1 MTGRGSPPLKS
12 IRVRMLTGL
21 LWITLVWGVIAPLAV
36 LSVVRHEIN
45 ELLDD
50 TLYASAEVLSGA
62 LKESLRTLA
71 DHPYPPGGIT
81 IAPVARFGHGRFAWQ
96 LVGPGQR
103 VVMHSP
109 HAPVQPLLAAP
120 FIGLSDLNE
129 EWRVLGVPI
138 GAGGEV
144 LYVAQSSVE
153 RFEALQDV
161 TVNTA
166 LVALVVWM
174 VCAFGLYRR
183 ISLELNQLSELEREV
198 QDFDPLDTARSTLV
212 VSRRELL
219 PIRAAI
225 MDLGRRL
232 VVRVR
237 NERAFTAHAA
247 HALRTPLAGMD
258 AQLAVAMREC
268 PPEMLPR
275 LQRIRDSASRF
286 TRVVNAL
293 LTLFRSG
300 SDLTWQ
306 SVDVATLLGHLPV
319 AGLEVRTV
327 PVPGGAMR
335 VQADPDLLAAALANL
350 LDNAVRHGARVMT
363 VQVPPTGAGQPSRI
377 VLSDDG
383 PGMTPETMTEL
394 QSALDRE
401 DYGRSP
407 GLGLMLGDLIARAH
421 GGRLRLAPGEPS
433 GLVVELTL
441 GPAPPGAG

>member
-1 MTGRGSPPLKS
+1 MRTPAARRLKS
-12 IRVRMLTGL
+12 IRARMLTGL
-21 LWITLVWGVIAPLAV
+21 LWITLVWGLIAPLAV
-36 LSVVRHEIN
+36 LSVVRHEIS

-62 LKESLRTLA
+62 LKEALQTVHGRQ
-71 DHPYPPGGIT
+71 YPPGGVT
-81 IAPVARFGHGRFAWQ
+81 IEPVAKFGHGRFAWQ
-96 LVGPGQR
+96 LVGPGQQVLLR
-103 VVMHSP
+103 SP
-109 HAPVQPLLAAP
+109 HAPERPLLPAP
-120 FIGLSDLNE
+120 FAGLSDGNPD
-129 EWRVLGVPI
+129 WRVLGVSI

-144 LYVAQSSVE
+144 LYVAQSTVE
-153 RFEALQDV
+153 RFEAFQDM

-166 LVALVVWM
+166 LVALLVW
-174 VCAFGLYRR
+174 VLSAFGLYRR
-183 ISLELNQLSELEREV
+183 IRAELNELSKLEAGV
-198 QDFDPLDTARSTLV
+198 LKFDPLDAAQPSLE
-212 VSRRELL
+212 VSRSELL
-219 PIRAAI
+219 PIRDAI
-225 MDLGRRL
+225 VDLGRRL

-268 PPEMLPR
+268 PPEMQPR
-275 LQRIRDSASRF
+275 LQRVRDSTSRF
-286 TRVVNAL
+286 ARVVNAL

-300 SDLTWQ
+300 SDLSWQ

-327 PVPGGAMR
+327 PAGAQR

-363 VQVPPTGAGQPSRI
+363 VQVPPSGAGMPSRI

-383 PGMTPETMTEL
+383 PGMTLETMTEL

-441 GPAPPGAG
+441 GPAPLGAA